1 MPGVYWSGDPANNQ
15 WPTLGGSN
23 NGNDTLYGQGGDDK
37 LKGGDGN
44 DILYGEDGNDKLKG
58 GNGRDTLYGGN
69 GNDKLKGGK
78 GNDILYGGKGNDILY
93 GRKGD
98 DTLYGENG
106 NDTLYGENGD
116 DELYGGCGRDLLIGG
131 KGDDLLDGGPGINT
145 LRGGPG
151 FDIFIPGPGVN
162 TRVPTSEYTTIED
175 FNNKEDK
182 ILLNRN
188 NFEALKDISGDILPQ
203 DQFQVI
209 QNYNGG
215 NKRSDPSATIIYDP
229 ISGLVYG
236 NPTENPNDEVIIA
249 QLANKSSLQNTDFK
263 I

>member
-1 MPGVYWSGDPANNQ
+1 MGQKFDGTPGPDLLPGLMDDNS
-15 WPTLGGSN
+15 
-23 NGNDTLYGQGGDDK
+23 GNDTLYGQGGDDT
-37 LKGGDGN
+37 LYGGDGN
-44 DILYGEDGNDKLKG
+44 DILYGEDGKDKLYGEDGNDKL
-58 GNGRDTLYGGN
+58 YGGD
-69 GNDKLKGGK
+69 GNDKLKGGD
-78 GNDILYGGKGNDILY
+78 GYDILYGGDGNDKLY
-93 GRKGD
+93 GGD
-98 DTLYGENG
+98 G
-106 NDTLYGENGD
+106 NDTLRGNKGD

-145 LRGGPG
+145 LRGGQG
-151 FDIFIPGPGVN
+151 DDIFILGPGVK

-175 FNNKEDK
+175 FNNKEDN

-215 NKRSDPSATIIYDP
+215 NNMSDPLATIIYDP
-229 ISGLVYG
+229 ISGLVYA

>member
-1 MPGVYWSGDPANNQ
+1 MPGVYWSGDPTNNQ
-15 WPTLGGSN
+15 WPTLGVSN
-23 NGNDTLYGQGGDDK
+23 NGNDTLYGQGGDDT
-37 LKGGDGN
+37 LYGGDGN
-44 DILYGEDGNDKLKG
+44 DILHGEDGNDKLKG

-69 GNDKLKGGK
+69 GNDKLKGGN
-78 GNDILYGGKGNDILY
+78 GNDILYGGD
-93 GRKGD
+93 
-98 DTLYGENG
+98 G
-106 NDTLYGENGD
+106 NDTLRGNNGD

-131 KGDDLLDGGPGINT
+131 KGDDILDGGPGINT
-145 LRGGPG
+145 LRGGQG
-151 FDIFIPGPGVN
+151 DDIFILGPGVN

-175 FNNKEDK
+175 FNNKEDN

-215 NKRSDPSATIIYDP
+215 NNMSDPLATIIYDP
-229 ISGLVYG
+229 ISGLVYA

-249 QLANKSSLQNTDFK
+249 QLANQVSLQNTDFK